1 MTSFVAWLGADS
13 RGPTSV
19 YFASDSR
26 LSWGTDPRTWD
37 TGRKLFA
44 CHRSPEIF
52 GFTGYLPLPQMILSR
67 ITELIDRKLLPSLIH
82 GAVSGRA
89 QELEEMTRREVDAHT
104 YPIDG
109 DFSLFYAARS
119 GLGMPPNTA
128 FHIHEVR
135 YHAASRTV
143 QLYPIDVPLASSVLL
158 TRGSGKIAVDD
169 WTDRWKRSDQGGTSR
184 AAFSGFCDALRE
196 GSDKRSGGEP
206 QLVGLYRQG
215 YAKLFG
221 VVTSRGAS
229 IQGRLGP
236 IHPSLDRIEWRD
248 ELFQRV
254 RPNGSLVKS
263 AQAHVRSKLP
273 PSLPQ

>member
-1 MTSFVAWLGADS
+1 MTSFAAWLGADS

-52 GFTGYLPLPQMILSR
+52 GFTGYLLLPQMILSK
-67 ITELIDRKLLPSLIH
+67 ITEWIDRELLPSLIH
-82 GAVSGRA
+82 SSVPGRA
-89 QELEEMTRREVDAHT
+89 QELAEMTRREVDAHT
-104 YPIDG
+104 FPIPG
-109 DFSLFYAARS
+109 NFSLFYAARS
-119 GLGMPPNTA
+119 GLGMPPNAA
-128 FHIHEVR
+128 FHIYEVH
-135 YHAASRTV
+135 YQAASRTV
-143 QLYPIDVPLASSVLL
+143 QLYQIDMPLVSSVLL
-158 TRGSGKIAVDD
+158 THGSGKAAVDD

-184 AAFSGFCDALRE
+184 AVFSGFCDALRD

-215 YAKLFG
+215 HAKLFG
-221 VVTSRGAS
+221 VVSSRGAS
-229 IQGRLGP
+229 IQGRLEP
-236 IHPSLDRIEWRD
+236 THPSLARLEWRD

-254 RPNGSLVKS
+254 HPDGSLVQS
-263 AQAHVRSKLP
+263 AQAHVRSELP